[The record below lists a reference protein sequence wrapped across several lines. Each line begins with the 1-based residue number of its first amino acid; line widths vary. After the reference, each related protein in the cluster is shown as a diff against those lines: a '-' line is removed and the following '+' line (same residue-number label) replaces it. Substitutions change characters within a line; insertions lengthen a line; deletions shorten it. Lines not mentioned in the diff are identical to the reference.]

1 MKKFLSLTNIAWV
14 ALIIGVTIIAIG
26 SYKNKN
32 KEINSLQ
39 DVLKKS
45 TLKLE
50 QLEGEVKDIAF
61 KKASFE
67 EQNKILI
74 EQLNNAKKDII
85 ASEARKDDKDKY
97 VDGLKEENV
106 LLKKELQNSKVVIE
120 KKLST
125 EKERFEKELKTAKEG
140 YVSKLQDVVQQ
151 IEDLKRKSDFLSQK
165 KDVLEN
171 VIIQAMADVGREKM
185 KLYHY
190 QRGLSYEYN
199 KRYEDAIEEYKA
211 VLKIDPNN
219 PDTYLQLAGI
229 YAYKINDLEKAE
241 IYAKEYAKLKPQS
254 KITVENIQGQDVKL
268 SLPYLKEKLTDV
280 ALKNVNLETKIA
292 DMKKIVKKKQE
303 LANNLHDIAKRNKIV
318 THKLKQIENK
328 VKKET
333 LKFHYNL
340 AVMYDRNG
348 DYKNACKEY
357 LESLK
362 VASNDADTHYNL
374 AIVYDDHLNDKK
386 KAIEHYQKYLELCP
400 TSGDAKKVEY
410 WIVRAKDEMKD
421 SDKERLF

>member
-1 MKKFLSLTNIAWV
+1 MKKSLFLINIAWIALVIVIAVV
-14 ALIIGVTIIAIG
+14 ALG

-32 KEINSLQ
+32 KELSGLQ

-45 TLKLE
+45 TDKLE

-85 ASEARKDDKDKY
+85 ASETRKDDKDKY
-97 VDGLKEENV
+97 VDDLKEENV
-106 LLKKELQNSKVVIE
+106 VLKKELQNTKGAVE

-125 EKERFEKELKTAKEG
+125 EKERFEKELESAKEG
-140 YVSKLQDVVQQ
+140 YVSKLKDVVQQ
-151 IEDLKRKSDFLSQK
+151 IEDLKRKSDFLAQK

-171 VIIQAMADVGREKM
+171 VIIQAMADVGKEKM

-199 KRYEDAIEEYKA
+199 KKYEDAIEEYKA

-241 IYAKEYAKLKPQS
+241 MYAKEYAKLKPQF
-254 KITVENIQGQDVKL
+254 KISAEDAQGRDVKL

-362 VASNDADTHYNL
+362 VSSNDADTHYNL

-400 TSGDAKKVEY
+400 ASGDAKKVEY